1 MFTLLPQ
8 PVEDLHIAPEPSA
21 PIAARALRLIE
32 LYRSVQGESSFAGV
46 PCIFVRL
53 AGCNL
58 RCSWCDS
65 EYTFTGGQPF
75 TNDQI
80 VAEIEALQPCKLI
93 EFTGGEPMLQ
103 AQRLLPLMQQLL
115 EGGYQLMIE
124 TSGERLLADVPRA
137 VHKIVDVK
145 CPGSGMASTV
155 RLENLDA
162 LTSNDEVKFVLSDR
176 LDYEFA
182 RDFIRAHDLARR
194 CGQILLSPAFLKNAA
209 DQRTADN
216 MALDPRL
223 LVDWMLADGLPAR
236 LSLQI
241 HKFIWEPRKK
251 GV

>member
-1 MFTLLPQ
+1 MLDILQ
-8 PVEDLHIAPEPSA
+8 SAEDLHVTPEPDANA
-21 PIAARALRLIE
+21 PVRSLRLIE

-65 EYTFTGGQPF
+65 EYTFTGGKPF

-80 VAEIEALQPCKLI
+80 LAEIEALQPCKLI

-103 AQRLLPLMQQLL
+103 SRELVPLMQRLLDL
-115 EGGYQLMIE
+115 GYQLMIE
-124 TSGERLLADVPRA
+124 TSGERPLADVPKA

-145 CPGSGMASTV
+145 CPGSGMSHTF
-155 RLENLDA
+155 RTENLDA
-162 LTSNDEVKFVLSDR
+162 LTPIDEVKFVLSDR
-176 LDYEFA
+176 TDYEFA
-182 RDFIRAHDLARR
+182 RDFIREHDLASR
-194 CGQILLSPAFLKNAA
+194 CGHILLSPAFHKNAS
-209 DQRTADN
+209 DERSADN